1 MHHPPGVNVRMKS
14 GLALVAVIIC
24 IMAGV
29 IARKNGM
36 ISPRKPFIV
45 AVWAVLTLLGILF
58 LIGALTE
65 AL

>member
-1 MHHPPGVNVRMKS
+1 MKS

-36 ISPRKPFIV
+36 ISPRKPLIV